1 MEAFTETTTVV
12 FLALTVVLMGGTGS
26 LTGRA
31 FAATWR
37 PAWKVL
43 PACLLLGGA
52 DRFLAFSLFG
62 AELLSPTG
70 YTIDTVV
77 ITLSCLI
84 AYRLTRVKRM
94 VTQYPWIYE
103 RAGPWRYREI
113 RNLPES

>member
-1 MEAFTETTTVV
+1 MDPFTGTTTTV
-12 FLALTVVLMGGTGS
+12 FLWLTIGLMGGTGY

-52 DRFLAFSLFG
+52 DRFLGFALFG
-62 AELLSPTG
+62 AELLSPAG
-70 YTIDTVV
+70 YAIDTAA
-77 ITLSCLI
+77 ITLFGLI
-84 AYRLTRVKRM
+84 AHRLTRVERM
-94 VTQYPWIYE
+94 VRQYPWIYE

-113 RNLPES
+113 GIRPQS